1 MSRELTVLSAALLV
15 TAVIGCENSKLQR
28 EMMGD
33 STWETSA
40 GYEDIS
46 VNEKNNQPDEEWEK
60 ENAPMKGEEPKPES
74 SFQLLYLP

>member
-15 TAVIGCENSKLQR
+15 TAVIGCETSKLQR

-40 GYEDIS
+40 AVRMPLSGR
-46 VNEKNNQPDEEWEK
+46 
-60 ENAPMKGEEPKPES
+60 
-74 SFQLLYLP
+74 